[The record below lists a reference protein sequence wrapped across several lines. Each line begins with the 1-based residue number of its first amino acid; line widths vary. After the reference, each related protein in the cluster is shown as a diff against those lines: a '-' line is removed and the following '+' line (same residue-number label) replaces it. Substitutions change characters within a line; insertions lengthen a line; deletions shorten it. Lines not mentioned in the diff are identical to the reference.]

1 MMMDLN
7 QLRHFALV
15 VQHGGFSAAEREA
28 HIPKAKLSRHVMELE
43 ERVGVRLLQRS
54 TRRLALTEAGRL
66 FYEHCS
72 AMIEE
77 ASAGLE
83 ALEQLRSEP
92 VGIVRVSCPN
102 MMAHIHAQTIADF
115 MRLYPKVRI
124 ELLCTDRIPDLIED
138 RIDIA
143 LHVRGFETNP
153 DLVTRRIRA
162 SRFML
167 VASPRYLASHPVP
180 EHPADLIEHDTIG
193 ELAQG
198 REQTWELVASDGR
211 TAKVSV
217 QPRLLISDH
226 MVQQLA
232 AVGGAGVALLPLR
245 AVWGALADGTLQRVA
260 KEWATPEFDIH
271 VAYLSRRG
279 MLPAVRTLV
288 DFLVERIAL
297 TVEDFL
303 RRAG

>member
-1 MMMDLN
+1 MDLN

-54 TRRLALTEAGRL
+54 TRRLALTEAGRI
-66 FYEHCS
+66 FYEHCA
-72 AMIEE
+72 AMIEQ
-77 ASAGLE
+77 ASVGLQ

-92 VGIVRVSCPN
+92 VGTVRVSCPH
-102 MMAHIHAQTIADF
+102 MMAHIHAQTVADF

-124 ELLCTDRIPDLIED
+124 ELICSDRLPDLIED

-143 LHVRGFETNP
+143 LHVREFEKYP
-153 DLVTRRIRA
+153 DLVVRRIKA
-162 SRFML
+162 SSFLL
-167 VASPRYLASHPVP
+167 VASPRYLTSRSVP
-180 EHPADLIEHDTIG
+180 EHPSELAEHDTVG

-198 REQTWELVASDGR
+198 REQTWELITSDGR
-211 TAKVSV
+211 AAKVSV
-217 QPRLLISDH
+217 QPRLLTGDH
-226 MVQQLA
+226 MVQHLA
-232 AVGGAGVALLPLR
+232 ALGGVGVALLPLR
-245 AVWGALADGTLQRVA
+245 AVWAALAEGTLQRVA
-260 KEWATPEFDIH
+260 KEWATPALHIH

-288 DFLVERIAL
+288 DYLVERISLA
-297 TVEDFL
+297 VEDFL